1 MVYTI
6 ESWIDEMNILKA
18 DKRKRIDTAKS
29 LDKEL
34 GKFFIRQLSDF
45 ERGVFLTEISSES
58 YRDMLMDLYMTYSDS
73 VTDEWML
80 NKSRRFADQIQNTT
94 ESTIRGIEGG
104 SAFAATLLF
113 GSPIKR
119 KDIPKK
125 VLETL
130 SQDRATRIA
139 MNETNIIHNYKHHM
153 ELRKTQITHTWDAT
167 LDEVTRPHHWEADG
181 KTVPINEPFIIAGER
196 LMFPGDDSLGA
207 TAKNLINCRCIEL

>member
-18 DKRKRIDTAKS
+18 DKTARIDTARS

-45 ERGVFLTEISSES
+45 ERGLFLTEVSSES
-58 YRDMLMDLYMTYSDS
+58 YRDMLIDLYMMYSDS
-73 VTDEWML
+73 ATDEWML
-80 NKSRRFADQIQNTT
+80 NKSQRFADQIQKTT

-104 SAFAATLLF
+104 SAFTSTLLF
-113 GSPIKR
+113 GSPIMR

-130 SQDRATRIA
+130 SQDRAMRIA
-139 MNETNIIHNYKHHM
+139 MNETNIIHNYKHHI
-153 ELRKTQITHTWDAT
+153 ELSKNQITHTWDAT
-167 LDEVTRPHHWEADG
+167 LDAVTRPHHWDADG
-181 KTVPINEPFIIAGER
+181 KTVPINEPFVIAGER